1 MLVPHT
7 RTTLTAI
14 GIDPPKTVT
23 GTWHHRR
30 PLKGERFI
38 GFGGLMT
45 ALHDLRSPH
54 WVLDETAPTG
64 QPINDPHRCDIG
76 NGHHWMTDGSIG

>member
-1 MLVPHT
+1 MPHT

-14 GIDPPKTVT
+14 GINPLETVT

-38 GFGGLMT
+38 GFAGLMV
-45 ALHDLRSPH
+45 ALTDHRHPAF
-54 WVLDETAPTG
+54 VLDE
-64 QPINDPHRCDIG
+64 DRPHDNPPMIDIYRQDIG
-76 NGHHWMTDGSIG
+76 GGRHWMADGSVG